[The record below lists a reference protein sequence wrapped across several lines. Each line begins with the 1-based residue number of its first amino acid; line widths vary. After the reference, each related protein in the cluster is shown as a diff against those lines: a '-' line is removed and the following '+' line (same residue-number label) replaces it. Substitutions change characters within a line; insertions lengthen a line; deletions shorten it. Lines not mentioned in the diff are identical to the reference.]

1 MTKVIETSNTTHPG
15 GQETTETINHYIN
28 EAHIVEIREIP
39 TPFTAREVVLDNG
52 TVIQTD
58 MSVEE
63 IVNPYRLHDLSAKDY
78 AELGKVV
85 HKGLLDGINQAM
97 DYPWEDNE

>member
-1 MTKVIETSNTTHPG
+1 MIKVIETSNTTNPG

-39 TPFTAREVVLDNG
+39 APFTAREVVLDNG

-63 IVNPYRLHDLSAKDY
+63 LFNPYIFGGSAKDY
-78 AELGKVV
+78 VELGKAIQEGF
-85 HKGLLDGINQAM
+85 KQGIYETFI
-97 DYPWEDNE
+97 DR

>member
-39 TPFTAREVVLDNG
+39 APFTWTEVVLDNG

-63 IVNPYRLHDLSAKDY
+63 IANPYRIADLTAKDVADIGKAFQEGFKKGV
-78 AELGKVV
+78 AEV
-85 HKGLLDGINQAM
+85 I
-97 DYPWEDNE
+97 E

>member
-1 MTKVIETSNTTHPG
+1 MIKVIETSNTTHPG

-28 EAHIVEIREIP
+28 EAHIVEIRDIP
-39 TPFTAREVVLDNG
+39 APFTWTEVVLDNG

-63 IVNPYRLHDLSAKDY
+63 IAFPYGLPQMSEKTAR
-78 AELGKVV
+78 ELEE
-85 HKGLLDGINQAM
+85 LYNS
-97 DYPWEDNE
+97 WRTTNEIV

>member
-39 TPFTAREVVLDNG
+39 APFTAREVVLDNG
-52 TVIQTD
+52 TVILTD
-58 MSVEE
+58 MSVKELF
-63 IVNPYRLHDLSAKDY
+63 NPYIFGGSAKDY
-78 AELGKVV
+78 AELGKAIQ
-85 HKGLLDGINQAM
+85 KGLKEGIA
-97 DYPWEDNE
+97 EVIE

>member
-1 MTKVIETSNTTHPG
+1 MIKVIETNNTTHPG

-39 TPFTAREVVLDNG
+39 APFTWNEVVLDNG

-63 IVNPYRLHDLSAKDY
+63 IVNPYRLSDFSAKDY

-85 HKGLLDGINQAM
+85 HKGLLNGINQAM